1 MKFRYR
7 NCTYNTDYMSAEDK
21 ALMFEAIQDARIRQ
35 AEKQIKPADWTIL
48 NEPKT
53 KKKKGH

>member
-7 NCTYNTDYMSAEDK
+7 GCTYNTDYMSAEDK
-21 ALMFEAIQDARIRQ
+21 ARMFEAIQDARIRQ
-35 AEKQIKPADWTIL
+35 AEKQIKPEYFAEVVTK
-48 NEPKT
+48 P